1 MLLTVDKISK
11 SFGADIILKDVSF
24 VVNVQDRV
32 GVIGYNGAGKT
43 TLIKMLI
50 GQLRH
55 DAGEISFARNTN
67 IGYLEQNSALSDS
80 NTVYEEM
87 KTVYKHAL
95 KAQSEIKGINLQLE
109 KTPDDEKLLEKLEEL
124 SAITDAADIYS
135 IDTNIKKVLNG
146 MAFSQSEYEKK
157 VSVLSGGE
165 HTRLCLAKLLLK
177 KPDILFLDE
186 PTNHLDFKTM
196 QWLEN
201 YLQNYAGAV
210 FVISHDR
217 FFLDKVCNRIIEVE
231 HTNAN
236 NYKGNYSAYIL
247 QKEENDA
254 LLLKK
259 HEADVQKA
267 AKLEDYIAKNIV
279 RASTTKMAQSRRK
292 QLEKLQITEKP
303 TTQIKQLKF
312 EFEFDVLPYK
322 DVLKAKNISK
332 NLGGKQLI
340 SNFNCDIL
348 RSERIVIAG
357 ENGTGKSTLL
367 RILTGALKPDTGSVK
382 PGAGVKASVFE
393 QQQLMRSGTVLSTI
407 WNKKPSFDNFGA
419 RSYLARF
426 NFKSEEVDKP
436 CNALSGGELA
446 RLRLA
451 EMVLERPNVIF
462 MDEPTNHLDIYTRE
476 FLGEALCAFEGTI
489 VIVTH
494 DRYLMN
500 QLNCPILYL
509 ENEDIVKYKD
519 YDELMSAQN
528 SAQASIK
535 ADETAAP
542 IKQNAK
548 KENRKRKAQLREQI
562 SVLEEKLN
570 VLENDIKELEIQINE
585 PEILKDH
592 VILNEKCEL
601 LEQKRSE
608 HEEVFLNWDMLI
620 DEQKEYAD

>member
-24 VVNVQDRV
+24 VVNAQDRV

-50 GQLRH
+50 GQLKH
-55 DAGEISFARNTN
+55 DAGDISFAKNTN

-267 AKLEDYIAKNIV
+267 AKLEDYIAKNLV

-303 TTQIKQLKF
+303 KEQVKPLKF

-348 RSERIVIAG
+348 RSERFVIAG

-393 QQQLMRSGTVLSTI
+393 QQQLMRGGTVLSTI
-407 WNKKPSFDNFGA
+407 WNKKPSFDNFSA

-436 CNALSGGELA
+436 CNTLSGGELA

-509 ENEDIVKYKD
+509 ENEDIVKYEG

-528 SAQASIK
+528 NAQASIK
-535 ADETAAP
+535 ADETVAP

-570 VLENDIKELEIQINE
+570 DLENDIKELEIQINE

-601 LEQKRSE
+601 LEKKRSE

>member
-11 SFGADIILKDVSF
+11 SFGADILLKDVSF
-24 VVNVQDRV
+24 VVNAQDRV

-50 GQLRH
+50 GQLKH
-55 DAGEISFARNTN
+55 DAGDISFAKNTN

-95 KAQSEIKGINLQLE
+95 KAQSEIKSINLQLE
-109 KTPDDEKLLEKLEEL
+109 QTPNDKKLLSKLDEL

-146 MAFSQSEYEKK
+146 MAFSQSEHEKK

-177 KPDILFLDE
+177 KPDVLFLDE

-236 NYKGNYSAYIL
+236 IYKGNYSAYTV
-247 QKEENDA
+247 QKEENDT

-267 AKLEDYIAKNIV
+267 AKLEDYIARNLV

-292 QLEKLQITEKP
+292 QLEKLQIAEKP
-303 TTQIKQLKF
+303 NSQIKQLKF
-312 EFEFDVLPYK
+312 EFEFDALPYK
-322 DVLKAKNISK
+322 DVLQAKNISK
-332 NLGGKQLI
+332 NLGGKQLVNDF
-340 SNFNCDIL
+340 NFEIL
-348 RSERIVIAG
+348 RGERIVVAG

-367 RILTGALKPDTGSVK
+367 RILTGALKPDSGSVK
-382 PGAGVKASVFE
+382 MGAGVKMSVFE
-393 QQQLMRSGTVLSTI
+393 QQQLMRGGTVLSTI

-436 CNALSGGELA
+436 CNTLSGGELA

-500 QLNCPILYL
+500 QLNCPILYI
-509 ENEDIVKYKD
+509 ENEDITKYKGYED
-519 YDELMSAQN
+519 LMNAQN
-528 SAQASIK
+528 NVQMNVK
-535 ADETAAP
+535 ADESIAP

-562 SVLEEKLN
+562 STLEERLN
-570 VLENDIKELEIQINE
+570 YLEKNIEELEKQINE

-601 LEQKRSE
+601 LEQKRAE